1 MKTCKTI
8 VGGKWICMVR
18 EQHLKLFMQLTQNRT
33 PG

>member
-1 MKTCKTI
+1 MKTGI
-8 VGGKWICMVR
+8 VGGEWICMVR